1 MGPSTDM
8 PCQEFVELV
17 TAYLDGA
24 LSSADRERCERHRRT
39 CAGCRTY
46 FAQMQ
51 AVVGSLGRL
60 RRDNV
65 EENGGERDRL
75 LTLFRTR
82 GLHSR
87 APRKRNVPLGIGD
100 AFAAPGDHIGYFW
113 EFDHEFDA
121 TVDFLAAGLERDE
134 VCVLSL
140 RQDAANA
147 RVLAGLERRGFS
159 LGDLRRRDRFY
170 TISGRQPVDALL
182 RETDD
187 LVRTAV
193 DQGVP
198 MVRILGTLGW
208 EHSDWAAQRDHL
220 SLEARLTEALRNL
233 PCVLVCTYDVR
244 GLSGRHVLGGLECH
258 PWTLRHGALRQNEH
272 YVPTEQFLARLAID
286 AE

>member
-1 MGPSTDM
+1 MGSSTGL
-8 PCQEFVELV
+8 PCREFVELV
-17 TAYLDGA
+17 AAYLDGA
-24 LSSADRERCERHRRT
+24 LSSADRERCERHWRT

-46 FAQMQ
+46 VAQMQ
-51 AVVGSLGRL
+51 VVVGSLRQL
-60 RRDNV
+60 RRDDV

-87 APRKRNVPLGIGD
+87 APRHRSVPLGIGD

-113 EFDHEFDA
+113 ELDHEFDA
-121 TVDFLAAGLERDE
+121 TVDFLATGLERDE
-134 VCVLSL
+134 VCVLPL

-159 LGDLRRRDRFY
+159 LGDLQRRDRFH
-170 TISGRQPVDALL
+170 ILSGRQPIDAPL
-182 RETDD
+182 REFDD

-198 MVRILGTLGW
+198 MLRVLATLGW

-220 SLEARLTEALRNL
+220 SLEARLTDTLRNL
-233 PCVLVCTYDVR
+233 PCVLVCAYDVR

-258 PWTLRHGALRQNEH
+258 PSTLPQSALRQNEH
-272 YVPTEQFLARLAID
+272 YVPAEQFLERLAFD
-286 AE
+286 A